1 MKRRIASLLVILIL
15 ATSFQHGCW
24 SRKEMN
30 ELALALGAAVD
41 RTPDGKFLLT
51 LQFAKPGEFAA
62 GAPEGGKGKVSA
74 PVWVVSATG
83 KTIFEAERNLAMQVS
98 RHIYWGH
105 LIVLIIGEKAARH
118 GVREVVS
125 LFLRS
130 PQPRE
135 TMWVMVTEGEAKNLL
150 MSQPGLEKSSAQAIG
165 FLARSKAG
173 YSVEL
178 KDFAAMLASKGGE
191 PIASR
196 LGSLKMV
203 TTPSLGQKTPVE
215 EVRISGVAAF
225 KDDKLTGWLD
235 PAETRGLLW
244 LKGEVGK
251 GVVTVPC
258 PGKPEKQLSLEII
271 RATTKVIPEYRN
283 NKVSF
288 TVRLM
293 LEGDLE
299 EEQCDE
305 NLTKPETI
313 KAIEKELRN
322 DVKQKAELALS
333 KAQDEF
339 KADIFGFGEAFH
351 RAHKKE
357 WRKLKDNWNEEFARA
372 EVRISVKAYLRRT
385 GLLTKPAT
393 LRE

>member
-1 MKRRIASLLVILIL
+1 MRRKIASLLVILVL
-15 ATSFQHGCW
+15 MTVFQHGCW

-41 RTPDGKFLLT
+41 RTPEGKYLLT
-51 LQFAKPGEFAA
+51 LQFAKPGEFA
-62 GAPEGGKGKVSA
+62 GGVQEGGKGKVSA

-125 LFLRS
+125 LFLRA

-135 TMWVMVTEGEAKNLL
+135 TMWVMVTEGDAKNLL
-150 MSQPGLEKSSAQAIG
+150 MSQPGLEKTSAQAIG

-178 KDFAAMLASKGGE
+178 KDFTAMLASKGGE
-191 PIASR
+191 PTASR
-196 LGSLKMV
+196 LESVKIV
-203 TTPSLGQKTPVE
+203 STPLPSEKNPVE
-215 EVRISGVAAF
+215 EVRITGVAVF

-235 PAETRGLLW
+235 PSETRGLLW
-244 LKGEVGK
+244 FKGEVGK
-251 GVVTVPC
+251 GVVTIPC
-258 PGKPEKQLSLEII
+258 PGTPEKQLSLDII
-271 RATTKVIPEYRN
+271 RAATKVVPEYRH

-288 TVRLM
+288 TVKLM

-299 EEQCDE
+299 EEQCTED
-305 NLTKPETI
+305 LTKPETV
-313 KAIEKELRN
+313 KAIEKQLQN
-322 DVKQKAELALS
+322 DIKQKVELTLN
-333 KAQDEF
+333 KAQGEF

-351 RAHKKE
+351 RAHKRE

-372 EVRISVKAYLRRT
+372 EVKISVEAFVRRT